1 MTIALYDD
9 KDEVAVDEY
18 EWGHAKVTYPDWVG
32 TAQLDQKLT
41 GPVDIYDL
49 TGVDRDEWL
58 IIGLDFGGGE
68 TGMHTPHVIAV
79 RQSELAERP
88 IYDMTDIQAADI
100 QIHDVEP
107 FELLQ
112 RITHLLDMRFRI
124 RAVRDA
130 TITIT
135 ELLDVPPQDE
145 TDDAEPD
152 DAEVEEP
159 AAAEPQ
165 PADALSLAVQVMAQ
179 ADKLQPKAFERGY
192 NVSFNVSGELG
203 SDEDPVAEY
212 VVWRIDQRPDDN
224 NGRSFSS
231 AEAVQSYL
239 TDLAG
244 LPRYRLDLLDPQ
256 VREETDG
263 EQPFSVVTDT
273 VSGHEFYVRITDIE
287 ASTELFIHAE
297 ESPGGSWVMDNP

>member
-1 MTIALYDD
+1 M
-9 KDEVAVDEY
+9 DEY
-18 EWGHAKVTYPDWVG
+18 EWGYAKVTYPDWVG

-68 TGMHTPHVIAV
+68 TGMHAPHVIAV

-88 IYDMTDIQAADI
+88 IYDMADIRAADI
-100 QIHDVEP
+100 QIHHLEP

-124 RAVRDA
+124 RSVRDA

-135 ELLDVPPQDE
+135 ELLDVPAQDE
-145 TDDAEPD
+145 ADDAESD
-152 DAEVEEP
+152 EP
-159 AAAEPQ
+159 AAAVPQ
-165 PADALSLAVQVMAQ
+165 PGDPLSLAVQVMAQ

-192 NVSFNVSGELG
+192 NISFNVSGELG
-203 SDEDPVAEY
+203 SDEDPIAEY
-212 VVWRIDQRPDDN
+212 IVWRVDERPGDN

-239 TDLAG
+239 TDLAR

-263 EQPFSVVTDT
+263 EQPFSVITDT
-273 VSGHEFYVRITDIE
+273 VTGREFYIRIADIE
-287 ASTELFIHAE
+287 AGTELFMHAE
-297 ESPGGSWVMDNP
+297 EPPGGSWVLDNP

>member
-1 MTIALYDD
+1 M
-9 KDEVAVDEY
+9 DEY
-18 EWGHAKVTYPDWVG
+18 EHEWGHATVAYPDWVG

-79 RQSELAERP
+79 RKSELAEQR
-88 IYDMTDIQAADI
+88 IYEMPNIRAADI
-100 QIHDVEP
+100 QIHGVEP

-124 RAVRDA
+124 RSVRDA

-135 ELLDVPPQDE
+135 ELLDVPPQG
-145 TDDAEPD
+145 EPD
-152 DAEVEEP
+152 DVAPDEP
-159 AAAEPQ
+159 APAEPE
-165 PADALSLAVQVMAQ
+165 PADPLTLAAQVMTQ

-192 NVSFNVSGELG
+192 NISFNVSGEFG
-203 SDEDPVAEY
+203 SGEDPVAEY
-212 VVWRIDQRPDDN
+212 VVWRIDQRPDNN

-231 AEAVQSYL
+231 AQAVQNYL
-239 TDLAG
+239 TELAQ
-244 LPRYRLDLLDPQ
+244 LPRYRLDLLGDSQ
-256 VREETDG
+256 VREETDS
-263 EQPFSVVTDT
+263 EQPFSVITDT
-273 VSGHEFYVRITDIE
+273 VSGSEFYVRIMDIE
-287 ASTELFIHAE
+287 ASTELFMHAE
-297 ESPGGSWVMDNP
+297 EPPGGSWVLDNP